1 MVFWYDTETSTI
13 SILKERINKQ
23 IRAAEVRVID
33 DEGTNLGVF
42 PFADALK
49 MAEDR
54 SVDLIEIS
62 PAAKPPI
69 CKLQEFGKYQYE
81 QKKKAQKAKSGA
93 KATETKS
100 IQIKVGTGDHDL
112 ELKARNA
119 SKWLKEGHRIKVELY
134 LRGRSKG
141 MDDAF
146 LRERLDRVLHFVTE
160 HYKIAEPHKRSPK
173 GLAVVIER
181 DKGTK
186 DTVKQGEKTE
196 KPAQIASQ

>member
-1 MVFWYDTETSTI
+1 M
-13 SILKERINKQ
+13 KERINKQ

-33 DEGTNLGVF
+33 AEGGNLGVLSL
-42 PFADALK
+42 ADALAR
-49 MAEDR
+49 AEEQNL
-54 SVDLIEIS
+54 DLIEIS
-62 PAAKPPI
+62 PMAVPPI
-69 CKLQEFGKYQYE
+69 CKIMEYGKYQYE

-112 ELKARNA
+112 ELKARQA
-119 SKWLKEGHRIKVELY
+119 SGWLKEGHRIKVELY

-141 MDDAF
+141 MDEAF

-181 DKGTK
+181 DKAGSK
-186 DTVKQGEKTE
+186 GEN
-196 KPAQIASQ
+196 PQ

>member
-1 MVFWYDTETSTI
+1 M
-13 SILKERINKQ
+13 KERINKQ
-23 IRAAEVRVID
+23 IRATEVRVID
-33 DEGTNLGVF
+33 DEGANLGVF
-42 PFADALK
+42 PFAEALA
-49 MAEDR
+49 MAEAR
-54 SVDLIEIS
+54 GVDLIEIS

-69 CKLQEFGKYQYE
+69 CKLMEYGKYQYE
-81 QKKKAQKAKSGA
+81 LKKKAQKAKSGA

-112 ELKARNA
+112 ELKAKNA
-119 SKWLKEGHRIKVELY
+119 SAWLKEGHRIKVELY

-181 DKGTK
+181 DKGSK
-186 DTVKQGEKTE
+186 EVSKEPSKTPE
-196 KPAQIASQ
+196 KPVEITN

>member
-1 MVFWYDTETSTI
+1 M
-13 SILKERINKQ
+13 KERINKQ

-33 DEGTNLGVF
+33 AEGVNLGVF
-42 PFADALK
+42 PIEEALK
-49 MAEDR
+49 MAETQG
-54 SVDLIEIS
+54 VDLIEIS
-62 PAAKPPI
+62 PMAKPPI
-69 CKLQEFGKYQYE
+69 CKLMEYGKFQYE
-81 QKKKAQKAKSGA
+81 LKKKAQKAKSGA
-93 KATETKS
+93 KATETKA

-141 MDDAF
+141 MEDAF
-146 LRERLDRVLHFVTE
+146 LRERLDRVLHFITE

-181 DKGTK
+181 DRST
-186 DTVKQGEKTE
+186 KTE
-196 KPAQIASQ
+196 AK

>member
-1 MVFWYDTETSTI
+1 M
-13 SILKERINKQ
+13 
-23 IRAAEVRVID
+23 ID

-49 MAEDR
+49 MAEER
-54 SVDLIEIS
+54 GVDLIEIS
-62 PAAKPPI
+62 PMAKPPI
-69 CKLQEFGKYQYE
+69 CKLMDFGKYQYE
-81 QKKKAQKAKSGA
+81 LKKKAQKAKSGA

-141 MDDAF
+141 MDDTF

-181 DKGTK
+181 DKGSK
-186 DTVKQGEKTE
+186 DAIKTDKPAETPVEKT
-196 KPAQIASQ
+196 Q

>member
-1 MVFWYDTETSTI
+1 M
-13 SILKERINKQ
+13 KERINKQ

-33 DEGTNLGVF
+33 AEGANLGVF
-42 PFADALK
+42 SIEEALQ
-49 MAEDR
+49 MAE
-54 SVDLIEIS
+54 SQGVDLIEIS

-69 CKLQEFGKYQYE
+69 CKLMEYGKYQYE
-81 QKKKAQKAKSGA
+81 LKKKAQKAKTGA

-141 MDDAF
+141 MEDAF
-146 LRERLDRVLHFVTE
+146 LRERLDRVLHFITE

-181 DKGTK
+181 DKS
-186 DTVKQGEKTE
+186 
-196 KPAQIASQ
+196 AN